1 MKKRWLPADDARL
14 RELYGTKGA
23 DEVAHDLGR
32 TLSAVVSRA
41 SFLGLGKRPWTPED
55 EDQLRELYPHEDMA
69 DICRITQR
77 TATALRA
84 RAAILGVKR
93 VDSPNRKA
101 AHRAHSEHMKT
112 KRARGYR
119 NSTAVPIGTES
130 MQGGKLFRKVSDT
143 GETRDWKLAHR
154 LVWEELHGPIPAGHI
169 IVFRDGNSQNLE
181 PSNLEMITEAERMR
195 RHSIVRYP
203 REIHSAAV
211 TLGFFK
217 AKLKRLEKERNEE
230 FERAEGD
237 PGKDDGAGAGRV
249 AFSRPGQGS
258 GRGSRRGKRHRA
270 PGSGYGA
277 CN

>member
-1 MKKRWLPADDARL
+1 MKKRWLPADDDCL
-14 RELYGTKGA
+14 RELYGTMGA
-23 DEVAHDLGR
+23 EQVAQALGR
-32 TLSAVVSRA
+32 TLFAVVSRA
-41 SFLGLGKRPWTPED
+41 SFLGLGKRPWTQHD
-55 EDQLRELYPHEDMA
+55 EDQLREIYPRMEMA
-69 DICRITQR
+69 EMRRITGR

-84 RAAILGVKR
+84 RAAILGIKR
-93 VDSPNRKA
+93 IDSPDRKA
-101 AHRAHSEHMKT
+101 AHRAHSEHMKA
-112 KRARGYR
+112 KRESGYR

-130 MQGGKLFRKVSDT
+130 MQGGKLFRKVSDS

-237 PGKDDGAGAGRV
+237 PGKDDGAGSGRV